1 MSQPIQA
8 VLQVPRNPS
17 DPNTDFV
24 AYQVPQEAIERIL
37 AELQPG
43 RALQNPEV
51 PNFQQRSPLVPPPPP
66 RRVVQNPEGF
76 NFRPIL
82 ESYSSLKIKEKA
94 LAKKD
99 LEKETEDCAIC
110 SEKHPMMDCVITK
123 CGHLF
128 GKGCLQ
134 NWHIKTCTQTKLFS
148 RPFSKCPMC
157 REPVNNVVGFR
168 ERAKKQ
174 K

>member
-17 DPNTDFV
+17 DPNTDFIS
-24 AYQVPQEAIERIL
+24 YQVPQEAIERIL

-51 PNFQQRSPLVPPPPP
+51 LNFQQRSPPVPPPPPP
-66 RRVVQNPEGF
+66 RRVVQNPQGF
-76 NFRPIL
+76 NLRPIFVN
-82 ESYSSLKIKEKA
+82 LKIKEKA

-110 SEKHPMMDCVITK
+110 SEKHLMTDCVMTK

-134 NWHIKTCTQTKLFS
+134 NWHTKTCVQTKLFS
-148 RPFSKCPMC
+148 NPFSKCPMC
-157 REPVNNVVGFR
+157 REPVNFVTGFR

>member
-51 PNFQQRSPLVPPPPP
+51 PNFQQRYLPVPPPPPPP

-76 NFRPIL
+76 NFRPIFVN
-82 ESYSSLKIKEKA
+82 LKIKEKA
-94 LAKKD
+94 LSKKD
-99 LEKETEDCAIC
+99 VEKETEDCAIC
-110 SEKHPMMDCVITK
+110 SEKHPMTDCIMTK

-134 NWHIKTCTQTKLFS
+134 NWHTKTCVQIKLFS
-148 RPFSKCPMC
+148 NPFSKCPMC
-157 REPVNNVVGFR
+157 REPVNSVTGFR

-174 K
+174 